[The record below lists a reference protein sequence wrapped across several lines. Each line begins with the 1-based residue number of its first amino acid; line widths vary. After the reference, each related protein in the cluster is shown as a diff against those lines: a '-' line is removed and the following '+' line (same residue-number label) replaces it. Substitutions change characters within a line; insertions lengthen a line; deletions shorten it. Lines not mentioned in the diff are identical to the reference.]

1 MTVQLNAA
9 MAAGNVA
16 EAATLAFAL
25 AGLGELPV
33 AELFGIAGMLATQ
46 GRGEQAEALY
56 RLWLRRTDSPLLY
69 AGWYN
74 LAVLQVHSGDERG
87 AEQSYR
93 AALAQRADFAE
104 AGLGLGSLFERAR
117 QYDAALE
124 QWRQTLE
131 QVDPAAPNRAALQV
145 QLLNNIGRVSENQ
158 QRYHEAEQAFTR
170 SLRLNPQQPPV
181 ITHWVHLRQ
190 KQCAWPVLAP
200 LPGLDEA
207 ELLGASS
214 ALATLSASD
223 DPAVQLA
230 AARRYV
236 KDKVLSGVAPL
247 AAPRGYTHRRLRVG
261 YLSSDFC
268 AHAVAILTA
277 ELYQLHDRARV
288 EVFGFCWS
296 REDGSGLRARVV
308 RGMDHHVRIGEM
320 SDEQAARCI
329 RGHEIDILVDLH
341 GLTLG
346 ARHDI
351 LSWRPAPV
359 QIAWLG
365 YPGSSA
371 MASIDYVLADPF
383 VLPPAL
389 APHFSEQALY
399 LPDTFQV
406 NDRQRLVGPRPSR
419 ADCALPADGFVFCSF
434 NNNHKLTPE
443 QFASWMRILQR
454 VPASVLWLVA
464 DSEQVRDN
472 LRMAALRHGLPS
484 ERLVFAARALPSDYL
499 ARYQTADLFLD
510 TLPFNAGT
518 TASDALWAG
527 LPLLTRAGR
536 SFAGRMAG
544 SLLHAVGLPELVTD
558 SLQDY
563 EDTAVRLAGAPAELA
578 ALRRR
583 LAANRD
589 SCALFDTPR
598 FVRNLEQLYLRVA
611 RGSLLAA
618 DAGAAGD
625 AADATAPALPLAQ
638 PLVSILL
645 PVSGAAGLLA
655 TLAGA
660 LAQSHT
666 PCEIVVSDSSADG
679 VCRALLAPYLH
690 AAAGAGGAT
699 LPRLRYSHAAGLTPA
714 DNLNHCLALSL
725 GQYLLCAEAGETLHA
740 DKIARMLQCYLSYP
754 AIGLV
759 LCWRQPRDAAGADL
773 AEQPLFGIDT
783 AIGGASL
790 AALLLGGEDGA
801 ALCQPGAMLLRR
813 ADVGAAL
820 GRYQGRQY
828 HQLGGLA
835 TLLTALAGR
844 DCVYLPQQLGSYV
857 APAAPAP
864 ADAAADHAGALAR
877 ALEKLN
883 LLYQVHAQD
892 PLPGGPA
899 RFKALLAA
907 RLSALSS
914 LVTAQH
920 ARLGAGPAQIDEL
933 CRLMQQGYR
942 LLLTD

>member
-1 MTVQLNAA
+1 MTQQLNAA

-25 AGLGELPV
+25 AGLGELPI
-33 AELFGIAGMLATQ
+33 AELFGIAGMLGAQ
-46 GRGEQAEALY
+46 GRGEQADALY
-56 RLWLRRTDSPLLY
+56 RLWLRNTDSPLLY

-74 LAVLQVHSGDERG
+74 LAVLQVQAGDERG

-93 AALAQRADFAE
+93 AALALREDFSE
-104 AGLGLGSLFERAR
+104 AGLGLGSLLERAR

-131 QVDPAAPNRAALQV
+131 RVDPAAPNHAALQV
-145 QLLNNIGRVSENQ
+145 QLLNNIGRLSEN
-158 QRYHEAEQAFTR
+158 RNRHHEAEEAFTR
-170 SLRLNPQQPPV
+170 SLRLNPQQAPV

-200 LPGLDEA
+200 LPGLGEA
-207 ELLGASS
+207 ELLGATS

-236 KDKVLSGVAPL
+236 KEKVLSGVAPL
-247 AAPRGYTHRRLRVG
+247 SDPRGYRHRRLRVG

-268 AHAVAILTA
+268 SHAVAILTA

-296 REDGSGLRARVV
+296 NEDGSGLRARVV
-308 RGMDHHVRIGEM
+308 RGMDHHVRIVDM

-329 RGHEIDILVDLH
+329 RSHEIDILVDLH

-365 YPGSSA
+365 FPGTSG
-371 MASIDYVLADPF
+371 MDSIDYVLADPF

-389 APHFSEQALY
+389 APHFTEQPLY

-406 NDRQRLVGPRPSR
+406 NDRQRLVGPRPGR
-419 ADCALPADGFVFCSF
+419 ADCALPAEGFVFCSF

-472 LRMAALRHGLPS
+472 LRMAALRHGVPS
-484 ERLVFAARALPSDYL
+484 ERLVFAERALPSDYL

-558 SLQDY
+558 SVQDY

-578 ALRRR
+578 ALRQR

-589 SCALFDTPR
+589 ASALFDSPR

-618 DAGAAGD
+618 DAGAD
-625 AADATAPALPLAQ
+625 AADDAAGAAARAL

-645 PVSGAAGLLA
+645 PVSGADGLLA

-660 LAQSHT
+660 LAQSYT
-666 PCEIVVSDSSADG
+666 QCEIVVSDSSADG
-679 VCRALLAPYLH
+679 ICRALLAPYLH
-690 AAAGAGGAT
+690 GGGDGDGDNRAT
-699 LPRLRYSHAAGLTPA
+699 PRLRYSHAAGLSPA
-714 DNLNHCLALSL
+714 DNLNHCLALAL
-725 GQYLLCAEAGETLHA
+725 GQYLACTEAGELLHA
-740 DKIARMLQCYLSYP
+740 DKIARMMHCYLNYP
-754 AIGLV
+754 GIGLV
-759 LCWRQPRDAAGADL
+759 VGWRQPQDGNGADL
-773 AEQPLFGIDT
+773 PEQPMFGIDT
-783 AIGGASL
+783 AVGGASL
-790 AALLLGGEDGA
+790 TALLLGGEAGA
-801 ALCQPGAMLLRR
+801 ALCEPGAMLLRR
-813 ADVGAAL
+813 ADIGAAL

-828 HQLGGLA
+828 QQLGGLA

-844 DCVYLPQQLGSYV
+844 DCVYLSQPLGSYL
-857 APAAPAP
+857 APAQP
-864 ADAAADHAGALAR
+864 DAVAGHAASARTLAR
-877 ALEKLN
+877 ALESLN
-883 LLYQVHAQD
+883 LLYQVHAQNL
-892 PLPGGPA
+892 LPGGPA
-899 RFKALLAA
+899 RFKTLLAA
-907 RLSALSS
+907 RLAALAA
-914 LVTAQH
+914 LVTGEH
-920 ARLGAGPAQIDEL
+920 ARLGAEQPQIDEL

-942 LLLTD
+942 LLLSD

>member
-1 MTVQLNAA
+1 MSQQLNAA

-25 AGLGELPV
+25 AGLGELPI

-46 GRGEQAEALY
+46 GRGEQADALY

-74 LAVLQVHSGDERG
+74 LAVLQVQSGDERG

-93 AALAQRADFAE
+93 AALALREDFAE
-104 AGLGLGSLFERAR
+104 AGLGLGSLLERAR
-117 QYDAALE
+117 RHDAALE
-124 QWRQTLE
+124 QWRQTL
-131 QVDPAAPNRAALQV
+131 QRIDPAAPNHAALQV
-145 QLLNNIGRVSENQ
+145 QLLNNIGRVCENQ
-158 QRYHEAEQAFTR
+158 QRHHEAEQAFAD
-170 SLRLNPQQPPV
+170 SLRLNPRQAPV

-200 LPGLDEA
+200 LPGLGEA
-207 ELLGASS
+207 ELLGATS

-236 KDKVLSGVAPL
+236 KEKVLAGVAPL
-247 AAPRGYTHRRLRVG
+247 AEPRGYTHRRLRVG

-268 AHAVAILTA
+268 AHAVSILTA
-277 ELYQLHDRARV
+277 ELYQLHDRALV
-288 EVFGFCWS
+288 EVYGFCWS
-296 REDGSGLRARVV
+296 REDGSGLRARVLH
-308 RGMDHHVRIGEM
+308 GMDQHVRIGDM

-329 RGHEIDILVDLH
+329 RSHEIDILVDLH

-389 APHFSEQALY
+389 APHFSEQPLY

-419 ADCALPADGFVFCSF
+419 ADCGLPAEGFVFCSF

-484 ERLVFAARALPSDYL
+484 ERLVFAERALPSDYL
-499 ARYQTADLFLD
+499 ARYQAADLFLD

-544 SLLHAVGLPELVTD
+544 SLLHAAGLPELVTH
-558 SLQDY
+558 SVQDY

-583 LAANRD
+583 LAEQRD
-589 SCALFDTPR
+589 SCALFDSPR
-598 FVRNLEQLYLRVA
+598 FVRNLERLYRRVA

-618 DAGAAGD
+618 DAAAADGAA
-625 AADATAPALPLAQ
+625 APTPTP

-645 PVSGAAGLLA
+645 PVSGSDGLLA

-660 LAQSHT
+660 LAQSHAQ
-666 PCEIVVSDSSADG
+666 CEVVVGDSSADG

-690 AAAGAGGAT
+690 GDGNGGDGGAA
-699 LPRLRYSHAAGLTPA
+699 PRLRYSHAAGLAPA
-714 DNLNHCLALSL
+714 DNLNHCLALAQ
-725 GQYLLCAEAGETLHA
+725 GQYIVCAEAGETLHA
-740 DKIARMLQCYLSYP
+740 DKVARMLRCYLDYP

-759 LCWRQPRDAAGADL
+759 LCWRQPRDGTGADL
-773 AEQPLFGIDT
+773 PERPLFGIDT
-783 AIGGASL
+783 AVGGASL
-790 AALLLGGEDGA
+790 AALLLGGEAGA

-813 ADVGAAL
+813 ADIGAAL

-857 APAAPAP
+857 PQVAPAPAP
-864 ADAAADHAGALAR
+864 ADRAASARTLAR
-877 ALEKLN
+877 ALEGLH
-883 LLYQVHAQD
+883 LLYQVHAQGL
-892 PLPGGPA
+892 LPGGPA
-899 RFKALLAA
+899 GFKTLLAA
-907 RLSALSS
+907 RLAALSAL
-914 LVTAQH
+914 VTSEH
-920 ARLGAGPAQIDEL
+920 ARLGAEQPQIDEL

>member
-1 MTVQLNAA
+1 MTQQLNAA

-25 AGLGELPV
+25 AGLGELPI

-46 GRGEQAEALY
+46 GRGEQADALY

-74 LAVLQVHSGDERG
+74 LAVLQVQAGDERG

-93 AALAQRADFAE
+93 AALALREDFSE
-104 AGLGLGSLFERAR
+104 AGLGLGSLLERAR
-117 QYDAALE
+117 RYDAALE
-124 QWRQTLE
+124 QWRQTLRRVE
-131 QVDPAAPNRAALQV
+131 PAAPNAGALQV

-158 QRYHEAEQAFTR
+158 QRHHEAEQAFAD
-170 SLRLNPQQPPV
+170 SLRLNPQQAPV

-200 LPGLDEA
+200 LPGLGEA
-207 ELLGASS
+207 ELLGATS

-236 KDKVLSGVAPL
+236 KDKVLAGVAPL
-247 AAPRGYTHRRLRVG
+247 SEPRGYHHRRLRVG

-277 ELYQLHDRARV
+277 ELYQLHDRALV
-288 EVFGFCWS
+288 EVYGFCWS

-308 RGMDHHVRIGEM
+308 HGMDQHVRIGEM
-320 SDEQAARCI
+320 GDEQAARCI
-329 RGHEIDILVDLH
+329 RSHEIDILVDLH

-365 YPGSSA
+365 YPGSSG
-371 MASIDYVLADPF
+371 MDSIDYVLADPF

-389 APHFSEQALY
+389 APYFTEQPLY

-419 ADCALPADGFVFCSF
+419 ADCALPAEGFVFCCF

-484 ERLVFAARALPSDYL
+484 ERLVFAERALPSDYL
-499 ARYQTADLFLD
+499 ARYQAADLFLD

-544 SLLHAVGLPELVTD
+544 SLLHAAGLPELVTD
-558 SLQDY
+558 SVQDY

-578 ALRRR
+578 ALRQR
-583 LAANRD
+583 LAEQRD
-589 SCALFDTPR
+589 ASALFDSPR
-598 FVRNLEQLYLRVA
+598 FVRNLERLYLRVA

-618 DAGAAGD
+618 DAGAD
-625 AADATAPALPLAQ
+625 SDATGGAGATALALALPL

-645 PVSGAAGLLA
+645 PVSGADGLLA
-655 TLAGA
+655 TLTSA
-660 LAQSHT
+660 LAQSYT
-666 PCEIVVSDSSADG
+666 PCEIVVGDSSADG
-679 VCRALLAPYLH
+679 VCRALLAPYLR
-690 AAAGAGGAT
+690 GADGDGAM
-699 LPRLRYSHAAGLTPA
+699 PRLRYSHAAGLAPA
-714 DNLNHCLALSL
+714 DNLNHCLALAL
-725 GQYLLCAEAGETLHA
+725 GQYLACAEAGETLHA
-740 DKIARMLQCYLSYP
+740 DKVARMLRCYLDYP

-759 LCWRQPRDAAGADL
+759 LGWRQPRDGAGADL
-773 AEQPLFGIDT
+773 PGQPLFGIDT
-783 AIGGASL
+783 AVGGASL
-790 AALLLGGEDGA
+790 AALLLGGEAGA
-801 ALCQPGAMLLRR
+801 AATELCEPGAMLLRR
-813 ADVGAAL
+813 ADIGATL

-844 DCVYLPQQLGSYV
+844 DCVYLPQPLGSYV
-857 APAAPAP
+857 PQVAPANR
-864 ADAAADHAGALAR
+864 AAASAR
-877 ALEKLN
+877 ALEGLN
-883 LLYQVHAQD
+883 LLYDAHAHGLLAD
-892 PLPGGPA
+892 DAA
-899 RFKALLAA
+899 RFKTLLAGRLA
-907 RLSALSS
+907 ALSAL
-914 LVTAQH
+914 VTSEH
-920 ARLGAGPAQIDEL
+920 ARLGAEQPQIDEL

-942 LLLTD
+942 LLLSD